1 MKKNQKPCTAMKKV
15 IDRGRRSKTL
25 SEVKLL
31 EDISK
36 IQQRFFEIS
45 SLQKEVLLS
54 HKLQEHAYK

>member
-15 IDRGRRSKTL
+15 IDKGRRSKTL

-45 SLQKEVLLS
+45 PLQKEVLLS

>member
-1 MKKNQKPCTAMKKV
+1 MKKNQKPCTAMKK

-45 SLQKEVLLS
+45 PLQKEVLLS